1 MIPAPAGTGSALRH
15 RHPWLLLTLA
25 PVLLAQ
31 GMHVRRS
38 IPRLPEAAG
47 ARAGVAGEGRPL
59 RLLIAGDSAA
69 AGVGVADQSQA
80 LAGQLVARL
89 APDFRLYWRLEAET
103 GRTTRQTVAQ
113 LRELAPERFDVA
125 VISLGVNDVTS
136 GIGARRWAAG
146 LEQLTTLLAAR
157 FGVRRVL
164 FSAVPPMHLFPALPQ
179 PLRAYLGSRA
189 RHFNEVLAAQAGLD
203 PRCALVR
210 FGLDGLTTASDGFHP
225 GDAAYSAWAEA
236 LAGHVRHATTTFGGD
251 DP

>member
-1 MIPAPAGTGSALRH
+1 M
-15 RHPWLLLTLA
+15 
-25 PVLLAQ
+25 
-31 GMHVRRS
+31 
-38 IPRLPEAAG
+38 
-47 ARAGVAGEGRPL
+47 GVQR
-59 RLLIAGDSAA
+59 
-69 AGVGVADQSQA
+69 QSQA

-164 FSAVPPMHLFPALPQ
+164 FSAVPPIEVFGAVSRVASQRKSLNSTLPMAK
-179 PLRAYLGSRA
+179 PLRW
-189 RHFNEVLAAQAGLD
+189 V
-203 PRCALVR
+203 
-210 FGLDGLTTASDGFHP
+210 
-225 GDAAYSAWAEA
+225 
-236 LAGHVRHATTTFGGD
+236 
-251 DP
+251 